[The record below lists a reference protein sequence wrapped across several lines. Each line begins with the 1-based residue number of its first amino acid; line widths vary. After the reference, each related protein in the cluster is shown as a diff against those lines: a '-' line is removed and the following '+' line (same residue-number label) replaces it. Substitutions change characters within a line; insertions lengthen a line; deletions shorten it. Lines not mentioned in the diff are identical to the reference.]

1 MFLENMKRNNWLL
14 LILCA
19 LLTTLF
25 LMAAQPSKKSR
36 SDLEKERA
44 QKLKKI
50 METNKV
56 LEDTKQKKTATLS
69 QLNVLN
75 QTILEQENV
84 IKSIYTEV
92 DLLQQEIN
100 EQTVIIQT
108 LENDIK
114 ALKEEYARLVY
125 QDYKYKD
132 GFDKLLY
139 LLSSDNF
146 SQLVRRQAYFKH
158 YEVARVQQM
167 KEIEDISW
175 AAHRYK
181 SQLDANKNDKET
193 LIQAKTIESQNL
205 VQVKEQQQLVL
216 KKLSSKESQL
226 ERELED
232 NKKAVKDLEKTIK
245 DLIALERKKALEE
258 SRKASPSNSPS
269 NNNSNNKTVP
279 TYTEENIKLSG
290 SFEANMG
297 KLPWPVQTGRVSQR
311 FGRQPHPVL
320 KGVFVDNLGIDI
332 LTTQNET
339 VKAVFGGKVVTV
351 TEVPG
356 MHTIVMIQHGQYF
369 TVYAKLK
376 SASVSP
382 GQQVIAKQ
390 VIGTVY
396 TDKEGDSELQF
407 QIWNNETKLNPE
419 TWLRNR

>member
-1 MFLENMKRNNWLL
+1 MFLRNMKRNNWLI
-14 LILCA
+14 LITSA

-25 LMAAQPSKKSR
+25 LMAAQPSKKKR

-50 METNKV
+50 KETNKV

-75 QTILEQENV
+75 QTIQEQETV

-92 DLLQQEIN
+92 DILQQEIS
-100 EQTVIIQT
+100 EQTIIIQT

-175 AAHRYK
+175 AAQTYK
-181 SQLDANKNDKET
+181 SQLDANKSDKEV

-205 VQVKEQQQLVL
+205 VQVKEQQQVVL
-216 KKLSSKESQL
+216 KKLNSKESQL
-226 ERELED
+226 EKELES

-258 SRKASPSNSPS
+258 SRKSSPSNSP
-269 NNNSNNKTVP
+269 NSNNTNKSVP
-279 TYTEENIKLSG
+279 TYSEETIKLSG

-382 GQQVIAKQ
+382 GQQVLAKQ

-396 TDKEGDSELQF
+396 TDKDGDSELQF

>member
-1 MFLENMKRNNWLL
+1 MKRNNWLI
-14 LILCA
+14 LITSA

-25 LMAAQPSKKSR
+25 LMAAQPSKKKR

-50 METNKV
+50 KETNKV

-75 QTILEQENV
+75 QTIQEQETV

-92 DLLQQEIN
+92 DILQQEIS
-100 EQTVIIQT
+100 EQTIIIQT

-175 AAHRYK
+175 AAQTYK
-181 SQLDANKNDKET
+181 SQLDANKSDKEV

-205 VQVKEQQQLVL
+205 VQVKEQQQVVL
-216 KKLSSKESQL
+216 KKLNSKESQL
-226 ERELED
+226 EKELES

-258 SRKASPSNSPS
+258 SRKSSPSNSP
-269 NNNSNNKTVP
+269 NSNNTNKSVP
-279 TYTEENIKLSG
+279 TYSEETIKLSG

-382 GQQVIAKQ
+382 GQQVLAKQ

-396 TDKEGDSELQF
+396 TDKDGDSELQF